1 MGNEKKVLGILSI
14 IFGALALLGSWVP
27 ILNNLSFIIAIP
39 GLILGVVALL
49 VNKKNKKT
57 LSIISTILSIVA
69 MVIVLATQS
78 MYGKALDN
86 AGKSVDKTMKQIDKK
101 VKDDQKKAE
110 ESFTWTKA
118 DFDALVVGDSL
129 SGIGGTNYNDIVAK
143 FGEPKDKSE
152 STTGEYSSMF
162 VSYDNMGASKYK
174 SVNLTFVKQE
184 DGSWLLSHKLSNGI
198 E

>member
-27 ILNNLSFIIAIP
+27 ILNNLSFVIAIP

-49 VNKKNKKT
+49 INKKNKKT
-57 LSIISTILSIVA
+57 LSIIGTILSIVA

-184 DGSWLLSHKLSNGI
+184 DGSLLLSHKLSNGI

>member
-1 MGNEKKVLGILSI
+1 MGHEKKVLGILSI
-14 IFGALALLGSWVP
+14 IFGSLALLGSWVP

-39 GLILGVVALL
+39 GLILGVIALL

-57 LSIISTILSIVA
+57 LSIIGTILSIVA
-69 MVIVLATQS
+69 MTIVLATQS
-78 MYGKALDN
+78 MYGKVLDN
-86 AGKSVDKTMKQIDKK
+86 ASKSVNKSMKQVDKK

-118 DFDALVVGDSL
+118 DFDALVVGNSL
-129 SGIGGTNYNDIVAK
+129 SGIGGTNYNDVVTK

-152 STTGEYSSMF
+152 STSGEYSSMF
-162 VSYDNMGASKYK
+162 FSYDNMGASNYK
-174 SVNLTFVKQE
+174 SVNLTFIKQE
-184 DGSWLLSHKLSNGI
+184 DGSWLLSHKLSNGL